1 MSRGALDFKLR
12 KDLQRELK
20 NLQRN
25 LGITFIYVTHD
36 QEEAMSMSDRIVVMN
51 KGHIEQIGTPKEIY
65 NKPKTLFVATF
76 IGENNIVKN
85 GEGYVAIRPENVKVR
100 SVEEPI
106 LKEYHLGHIEDI
118 EFVGNMEKLY
128 VRDEKHQNY

>member
-1 MSRGALDFKLR
+1 M
-12 KDLQRELK
+12 
-20 NLQRN
+20 
-25 LGITFIYVTHD
+25 
-36 QEEAMSMSDRIVVMN
+36 
-51 KGHIEQIGTPKEIY
+51 
-65 NKPKTLFVATF
+65 FVATF

-85 GEGYVAIRPENVKVR
+85 GENYVAVRPENVKVR

-128 VRDEKHQNY
+128 VREEKTSELLWHIKLLKKQRSGALEIMYM

>member
-1 MSRGALDFKLR
+1 
-12 KDLQRELK
+12 
-20 NLQRN
+20 
-25 LGITFIYVTHD
+25 
-36 QEEAMSMSDRIVVMN
+36 MSDRIVVMN

-106 LKEYHLGHIEDI
+106 LKNTTLDI
-118 EFVGNMEKLY
+118 LKTLSLLEIWRSFMY
-128 VRDEKHQNY
+128 VMRKHQNY